1 MAHAAAALWKV
12 FIVLG
17 IIAYQ
22 ALAHL
27 TLTSSSTYPVRMALV
42 VLPVIALGCWIV
54 LRSRKRALWL
64 LILVSAAAAT
74 YLLTHGEGLGL
85 APVYG
90 VPHAAAYLFMLW
102 LFGRTLVRG
111 QEPLITRLSRQL
123 RGTLPPAMETY
134 TRRLT
139 WAWCL
144 FFAAQLAAS
153 ALLLKF
159 GTVETWSLFIN
170 VLNFP
175 LVGLMFAGDYMYRI
189 LRYRHFPQSSIA
201 EAVQAYVKDRASSLR
216 AH

>member
-1 MAHAAAALWKV
+1 MPHAAAALWKV

-27 TLTSSSTYPVRMALV
+27 ALTNSSTYPVRMALV
-42 VLPVIALGCWIV
+42 VLPMVALSCWIV
-54 LRSRKRALWL
+54 LRSRNRALWL
-64 LILVSAAAAT
+64 LILVGAAGAT
-74 YLLTHGEGLGL
+74 YLLAHGEGLGFAAL
-85 APVYG
+85 CG

-102 LFGRTLVRG
+102 LFGRTLLRG
-111 QEPLITRLSRQL
+111 KEPLITRLSRQL
-123 RGTLPPAMETY
+123 RGPLPAAMETY

-139 WAWCL
+139 LAWCL

-175 LVGLMFAGDYMYRI
+175 LVGLMFAGDYGYRK

-201 EAVQAYVKDRASSLR
+201 EAVQAYAKDRVSSLR
-216 AH
+216 AR